1 MDPIMAIIMCIWCIK
16 LILISV
22 IFITL
27 PTSLSNATTATGSVA
42 LSMAPNIIP
51 SYQLHPYVNK
61 YLANR
66 QVKIEAKA
74 EKHSKP

>member
-1 MDPIMAIIMCIWCIK
+1 MNPSMATKMCIWCIK

-22 IFITL
+22 ICFTL

-61 YLANR
+61 YLANK
-66 QVKIEAKA
+66 QVKTVAKA
-74 EKHSKP
+74 ETHIKP